1 MIDTLLI
8 GGKGNIGAGLR
19 TYLPRLDED
28 YKVTSVDLTGAVDK
42 ATESDAHRTFVEM
55 DVSEDDAGLRK
66 LLEGRD
72 LVVYL
77 ARIRGLGEMNAM
89 TDQVFRAVMDVC
101 PDAMI
106 VGSSSV
112 HATGG
117 AYVPFDKE
125 PYLAI
130 AERRF
135 DDVNAW
141 PDPLPAT
148 LDPCPIGDYGLS
160 KAYVEAWAQ
169 RFGATGHHAVAARW
183 GGINAANVMTT
194 ETAYFSVWCH
204 QEDAAR
210 FVDSCYKAKVAGT
223 LRSGAHY
230 FVISNNTYNIF
241 DIETPRNEIGYGPE
255 WDAEGLWQGDRSG
268 R

>member
-19 TYLPRLDED
+19 TYLPRLDGA
-28 YKVTSVDLTGAVDK
+28 YKVTSVDLPGAPDK
-42 ATESDAHRTFVEM
+42 ATEADAHRDFVEM
-55 DVSEDDAGLRK
+55 DVSEDDEGLRK

-77 ARIRGLGEMNAM
+77 AQKRPLGEMNAM

-101 PDAMI
+101 PDAML

-135 DDVNAW
+135 DDVNPW
-141 PDPLPAT
+141 PDLLPAT

-160 KAYVEAWAQ
+160 KAYVEAWVQ

-183 GGINAANVMTT
+183 GGINAANAMTT

-210 FVDSCYKAKVAGT
+210 FVDSCYKTKAAGR

-230 FVISNNTYNIF
+230 YVISDNTHNIF
-241 DIETPRNEIGYGPE
+241 DIETARNEIGYAPE
-255 WDAEGLWQGDRSG
+255 WDAEELWQRKAGG
-268 R
+268 